1 MFSEM
6 HFKLKCLGLLVCV
19 LDNNVKK
26 KNLLQ
31 NLSLETSF
39 YKDETQSYPALDS
52 SDVCLKV
59 FYTNAFAIQYW
70 KTWLSLYFS
79 P

>member
-26 KNLLQ
+26 KNSAK
-31 NLSLETSF
+31 SLTAETSF

-70 KTWLSLYFS
+70 KT
-79 P
+79 

>member
-26 KNLLQ
+26 KPSAK
-31 NLSLETSF
+31 SL
-39 YKDETQSYPALDS
+39 
-52 SDVCLKV
+52 
-59 FYTNAFAIQYW
+59 TNQF
-70 KTWLSLYFS
+70 L
-79 P
+79 

>member
-26 KNLLQ
+26 KILQ

-59 FYTNAFAIQYW
+59 FFTNASAIQYW

>member
-26 KNLLQ
+26 KILQ

-39 YKDETQSYPALDS
+39 YNDETQSYPALDS

>member
-1 MFSEM
+1 M
-6 HFKLKCLGLLVCV
+6 L
-19 LDNNVKK
+19 KK
-26 KNLLQ
+26 KFLQ

-70 KTWLSLYFS
+70 KAWLSLYFS

>member
-19 LDNNVKK
+19 LDNTVEK
-26 KNLLQ
+26 KNFCKI
-31 NLSLETSF
+31 SLETSF
-39 YKDETQSYPALDS
+39 YKDESQSYPALDS

-59 FYTNAFAIQYW
+59 FYTNAPAIQYS
-70 KTWLSLYFS
+70 KTWLSLYIS

>member
-26 KNLLQ
+26 KILQ

-70 KTWLSLYFS
+70 KA
-79 P
+79 

>member
-26 KNLLQ
+26 KISAK
-31 NLSLETSF
+31 SLTRNSF

-59 FYTNAFAIQYW
+59 FYTNASAIQYW
-70 KTWLSLYFS
+70 KT
-79 P
+79 

>member
-26 KNLLQ
+26 KILQ

-39 YKDETQSYPALDS
+39 YNDETQSYPALDS

-70 KTWLSLYFS
+70 KT
-79 P
+79 

>member
-1 MFSEM
+1 M
-6 HFKLKCLGLLVCV
+6 L
-19 LDNNVKK
+19 KK
-26 KNLLQ
+26 KILQ

-70 KTWLSLYFS
+70 KAWLSLYFS

>member
-6 HFKLKCLGLLVCV
+6 HFKLKCPGLLVCV

-26 KNLLQ
+26 KFLQ

>member
-26 KNLLQ
+26 KILQ

-39 YKDETQSYPALDS
+39 YKDETQSYPA
-52 SDVCLKV
+52 
-59 FYTNAFAIQYW
+59 
-70 KTWLSLYFS
+70 
-79 P
+79 

>member
-26 KNLLQ
+26 KILQ

>member
-26 KNLLQ
+26 KISAK
-31 NLSLETSF
+31 SLTRTSF

-70 KTWLSLYFS
+70 KT
-79 P
+79 

>member
-26 KNLLQ
+26 KILQ

-39 YKDETQSYPALDS
+39 YNDETQSYPALDF

-59 FYTNAFAIQYW
+59 FYTNASAIRYS
-70 KTWLSLYFS
+70 KT
-79 P
+79 

>member
-26 KNLLQ
+26 KFLQ

>member
-26 KNLLQ
+26 KNSAK
-31 NLSLETSF
+31 SLTAETSF

-59 FYTNAFAIQYW
+59 FYTNASAIQYW
-70 KTWLSLYFS
+70 KT
-79 P
+79 

>member
-1 MFSEM
+1 MFSKM

-26 KNLLQ
+26 KILQ

>member
-1 MFSEM
+1 M
-6 HFKLKCLGLLVCV
+6 L
-19 LDNNVKK
+19 KK
-26 KNLLQ
+26 KFLQ

-59 FYTNAFAIQYW
+59 FYTNAFAIRYS

>member
-1 MFSEM
+1 M
-6 HFKLKCLGLLVCV
+6 L
-19 LDNNVKK
+19 KK
-26 KNLLQ
+26 KILQ

-39 YKDETQSYPALDS
+39 YNDETQSYPALDS

-59 FYTNAFAIQYW
+59 FYTNASAIQYW

>member
-26 KNLLQ
+26 KILQ

-70 KTWLSLYFS
+70 KT
-79 P
+79 